1 MGLNKRNCSMVMDV
15 NKPTVFL
22 DMDGVLVD
30 FFGAFAKL
38 ANVEHWKQ
46 MDSHR
51 LHGVLEKIV
60 GSDFFAKLP
69 KTNSCDSIIEMI
81 IEYAGAYSILSS
93 PLRGDIANSTKH
105 KRVWI
110 MDNLYPLPVKTIIA
124 RDKSQYALLN
134 GVQNILID
142 DREDNIN
149 KWKDAGGYGINY
161 QANENALTVIS
172 LDLKPHKIEK
182 A

>member
-1 MGLNKRNCSMVMDV
+1 MSINE
-15 NKPTVFL
+15 PTVFL

-46 MDSHR
+46 MDSQR
-51 LHGVLEKIV
+51 LQGVLNKIV
-60 GSDFFAKLP
+60 GSDYFAKLP
-69 KTNSCDSIIEMI
+69 KTNACDSIVEMAI
-81 IEYAGAYSILSS
+81 DFAGSYSILSS

-105 KRVWI
+105 KRAWVI
-110 MDNLYPLPVKTIIA
+110 DNLSPQPAKTIII

-142 DREDNIN
+142 DRENNIH
-149 KWKDAGGYGINY
+149 KWQEAGGYGIKY
-161 QANENALTVIS
+161 QANENDLSVIS
-172 LDLKPHKIEK
+172 GALKAYKTEK
-182 A
+182 T

>member
-1 MGLNKRNCSMVMDV
+1 MSINE
-15 NKPTVFL
+15 PTVFL

-46 MDSHR
+46 MDSER
-51 LHGVLEKIV
+51 LQDVLRKVV
-60 GSDFFAKLP
+60 GSDFFAQLP
-69 KTNSCDSIIEMI
+69 KTNACDSIVEMVV
-81 IEYAGAYSILSS
+81 EFAGSYCILSS
-93 PLRGDIANSTKH
+93 PLRGDIANSTSH
-105 KRVWI
+105 KRVWV
-110 MDNLYPLPVKTIIA
+110 MDNLSPQPFKTIIV

-149 KWKDAGGYGINY
+149 KWQEAGGCGIKY
-161 QANENALTVIS
+161 QANENDLSVIS
-172 LDLKPHKIEK
+172 GALKAYKIENT
-182 A
+182 

>member
-1 MGLNKRNCSMVMDV
+1 MSI

-46 MDSHR
+46 MDSQR
-51 LHGVLEKIV
+51 LQGVLDKIV
-60 GSDFFAKLP
+60 GSDYFAKLP
-69 KTNSCDSIIEMI
+69 KTNACDSIVEMAI
-81 IEYAGAYSILSS
+81 DFAGSYSILSS

-105 KRVWI
+105 KRAWVI
-110 MDNLYPLPVKTIIA
+110 DNLSPQPAKTIII

-142 DREDNIN
+142 DRENNIH
-149 KWKDAGGYGINY
+149 KWQEAGGYGIKY
-161 QANENALTVIS
+161 QANENDLSVIS
-172 LDLKPHKIEK
+172 GALKAYKTEK
-182 A
+182 T

>member
-46 MDSHR
+46 MDSQR

-69 KTNSCDSIIEMI
+69 KTNACDSIVEMVV
-81 IEYAGAYSILSS
+81 EF
-93 PLRGDIANSTKH
+93 
-105 KRVWI
+105 
-110 MDNLYPLPVKTIIA
+110 VKA
-124 RDKSQYALLN
+124 CKKMS
-134 GVQNILID
+134 
-142 DREDNIN
+142 
-149 KWKDAGGYGINY
+149 
-161 QANENALTVIS
+161 
-172 LDLKPHKIEK
+172 
-182 A
+182 

>member
-1 MGLNKRNCSMVMDV
+1 MSI

-46 MDSHR
+46 MDSQR
-51 LHGVLEKIV
+51 LQGVLDKIV
-60 GSDFFAKLP
+60 GSDYFAKLP
-69 KTNSCDSIIEMI
+69 KTNACDSIVKMAIDF
-81 IEYAGAYSILSS
+81 AGSYCILSS

-105 KRVWI
+105 KRAWV
-110 MDNLYPLPVKTIIA
+110 MDNLFPQPAKIIIV

-149 KWKDAGGYGINY
+149 KWQEAGGCGIKY
-161 QANENALTVIS
+161 QANENDVSVIS
-172 LDLKPHKIEK
+172 EALKAYKIGK
-182 A
+182 T